1 VKLAVKAAEA
11 FPAVPDA
18 WHVGETAPQELDG
31 VLGRWWSEGG
41 EWIFRW
47 RVGELV
53 AEPQTLS
60 PQVPT
65 RFRRED
71 ADRYRAI
78 TGLERGEQLRIV
90 RGDGGA
96 VTRMYFATYPFTR
109 TPEVFG
115 A

>member
-18 WHVGETAPQELDG
+18 WHVGEAAPPELDG

-47 RVGELV
+47 RAGELV
-53 AEPQTLS
+53 AEPQTVI
-60 PQVPT
+60 PQLPT

-90 RGDGGA
+90 RGDDGA
-96 VTRMYFATYPFTR
+96 VSRMYFATYPFTR
-109 TPEVFG
+109 APETFG
-115 A
+115 